1 MHTVIQ
7 RSLFSGNGLVGSLS
21 GSIVIY
27 LYLLELKTV
36 IYGILFYCGNLKY
49 RPKI

>member
-7 RSLFSGNGLVGSLS
+7 RSLFSGNGLVSSFS

-27 LYLLELKTV
+27 LDLLELKTDLYYFTV
-36 IYGILFYCGNLKY
+36 AM
-49 RPKI
+49 